1 MKTRYGARSTR
12 RCWISPQFPL
22 DIFTGLLGR
31 HLETFR
37 KLEEIQKQAL
47 AGMQN
52 QGMEGLAALMA
63 RQTEVLQA
71 IGREKA
77 ELRPYL
83 DQWEQLPADV
93 RGAHRQGEAG
103 RILDALETVAQG
115 IQARHQEMFGEDPG
129 AAKPA
134 QGKPGAGADDAPPQD
149 LSQTIN
155 LYRGL
160 H

>member
-1 MKTRYGARSTR
+1 MGVF
-12 RCWISPQFPL
+12 IE
-22 DIFTGLLGR
+22 LLGR
-31 HLETFR
+31 HLQTFR
-37 KLEEIQKQAL
+37 TLEEIQKQAL
-47 AGMQN
+47 ACMQN
-52 QGMEGLAALMA
+52 QGMEGLAALMS
-63 RQTEVLQA
+63 RQGEVLQA

-77 ELRPYL
+77 GLRPYL
-83 DQWEQLPADV
+83 DRWEQLPADE

-103 RILDALETVAQG
+103 SILAALEAVAQG

-129 AAKPA
+129 GA
-134 QGKPGAGADDAPPQD
+134 GKPDQPGQGAAADTAPPQD

>member
-1 MKTRYGARSTR
+1 MGV
-12 RCWISPQFPL
+12 
-22 DIFTGLLGR
+22 FTGLLGR

-37 KLEEIQKQAL
+37 TLEEIQKQAL
-47 AGMQN
+47 ACMQN
-52 QGMEGLAALMA
+52 QGMEGLADLMD
-63 RQTEVLQA
+63 RQAEVLQA

-83 DQWEQLPADV
+83 DEWERLPAEE
-93 RGAHRQGEAG
+93 RGAHRQGQAG
-103 RILDALETVAQG
+103 SILDALEAVAQG

-129 AAKPA
+129 GGKPA
-134 QGKPGAGADDAPPQD
+134 QGAQGAEAVPAPPQD

>member
-22 DIFTGLLGR
+22 GVFTGLLGR

-37 KLEEIQKQAL
+37 TLEGIQKQAL
-47 AGMQN
+47 EGMKT

-63 RQTEVLQA
+63 RQGEVLQA

-83 DQWEQLPADV
+83 DQWEQLPPEA
-93 RGAHRQGEAG
+93 RGALRKGEAG
-103 RILDALETVAQG
+103 EILDALEAVAQG
-115 IQARHQEMFGEDPG
+115 IAARHQEMFGEDPG

-134 QGKPGAGADDAPPQD
+134 QGEAKSGDEPPQD

-155 LYRGL
+155 FYRGL

>member
-1 MKTRYGARSTR
+1 MGV
-12 RCWISPQFPL
+12 
-22 DIFTGLLGR
+22 FTDLLR
-31 HLETFR
+31 KHLETFR
-37 KLEEIQKQAL
+37 TLEEIQKQAL
-47 AGMQN
+47 AGMQS

-63 RQTEVLQA
+63 RQGEVLQA

-83 DQWEQLPADV
+83 DQWEQLPAEV
-93 RGAHRQGEAG
+93 RGEHRRGEAG
-103 RILDALETVAQG
+103 RILDALEGVAQG

-134 QGKPGAGADDAPPQD
+134 RGTQGAGAEAEAAPPQD

-155 LYRGL
+155 FYRGL